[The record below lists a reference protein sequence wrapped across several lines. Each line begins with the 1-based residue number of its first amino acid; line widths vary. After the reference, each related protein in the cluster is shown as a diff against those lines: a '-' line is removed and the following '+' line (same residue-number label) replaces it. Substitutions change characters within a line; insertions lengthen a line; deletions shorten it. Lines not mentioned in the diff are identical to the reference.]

1 MPKPFPFLLN
11 IGTDICHSPR
21 IFTILRQ
28 KRIARRFIKRVLTEE
43 EIIENWHRIEGPLA
57 RWEKVARNRELLISK
72 GGSPIAKE
80 RRSVDGGH
88 AEQVEELLIADS
100 GVSGVLWKDI
110 WKEVSNNNRKEE
122 KDVGKELMEVA
133 RFMAGR

>member
-1 MPKPFPFLLN
+1 MPKPFPFPLN

-57 RWEKVARNRELLISK
+57 RWEKVARNRDLLISK
-72 GGSPIAKE
+72 GGLPIAKD
-80 RRSVDGGH
+80 RKSVDGHG
-88 AEQVEELLIADS
+88 EQAEELLMAES
-100 GVSGVLWKDI
+100 SVKGVSWKDI
-110 WKEVSNNNRKEE
+110 WKDVSNNNRNEQKE
-122 KDVGKELMEVA
+122 VGKELMEVA